1 MAINA
6 TDNGSK
12 SVEPIKPGTHIARC
26 VQMIH
31 VGTLTEEIQGKQT
44 TRNLVRV
51 TFELPNEM
59 HTFDD
64 AKGAEPRF
72 VSKEFTLSLNEK
84 STLRKFLDTWRGT
97 PFTPDEAKKFD
108 VTRLLGVACMLSIG
122 LKQSASGRA
131 YNSIDSA
138 LAVPAGIP
146 TPEQITPS
154 LEINFENIHLNWDK
168 IPNFLKEKIVQTPE
182 FKATGFVPPVESKD
196 EPTADPQ
203 TTAPATATT
212 EFAQPGEP
220 TKKMP
225 F

>member
-44 TRNLVRV
+44 TRNLVRM
-51 TFELPNEM
+51 TFELPSEM
-59 HTFDD
+59 HVFDET
-64 AKGAEPRF
+64 KGAEPRF

-97 PFTPDEAKKFD
+97 PFTPEEAKKFD
-108 VTRLLGVACMLSIG
+108 VTRLLGVPCMLSIG
-122 LKQSASGRA
+122 LKTSASGRA

-138 LAVPAGIP
+138 LAVPNGIP
-146 TPEQITPS
+146 APDQITPS
-154 LEINFENIHLNWDK
+154 LEINFDNISENWEK
-168 IPNFLKEKIVQTPE
+168 IPGFLREKMITTPE
-182 FKATGFVPPVESKD
+182 FKSSGFNPPA
-196 EPTADPQ
+196 EPINDGKSTE
-203 TTAPATATT
+203 TTQPTT
-212 EFAQPGEP
+212 EFAQPGEQP
-220 TKKMP
+220 KKMP

>member
-44 TRNLVRV
+44 TRNLVRM
-51 TFELPNEM
+51 TFELPSEM
-59 HTFDD
+59 HVFDET
-64 AKGAEPRF
+64 KGAEPRF

-108 VTRLLGVACMLSIG
+108 VTRLLGVPCMLSIG
-122 LKQSASGRA
+122 LKTSASGRA

-138 LAVPAGIP
+138 LAVPTGIP
-146 TPEQITPS
+146 APDQLTPS
-154 LEINFENIHLNWDK
+154 LEINFENISDNWDK
-168 IPNFLKEKIVQTPE
+168 IPAFLREKMITTPE
-182 FKATGFVPPVESKD
+182 FKACGFVPPA
-196 EPTADPQ
+196 EPQNDVKSNE
-203 TTAPATATT
+203 TTNPGT